1 MRPAGKTAINNPE
14 DSDMENQAI
23 AQATVSEKYQTV
35 IPAVI
40 RERLKLVTGDK
51 IEFSVSGDN
60 VIIRKVPT
68 AKETRRAWLT
78 EALNDYEPENPW
90 GELKDEPFRD

>member
-1 MRPAGKTAINNPE
+1 ME
-14 DSDMENQAI
+14 DQEK
-23 AQATVSEKYQTV
+23 AQATVSEKFQTV
-35 IPAVI
+35 IPALI

-51 IEFSVSGDN
+51 LEFIVSSDK
-60 VIIRKVPT
+60 VIIRKVPSPE
-68 AKETRRAWLT
+68 ETRKAWLT